1 MNIFKKLVFMVDT
14 LVYLVFCC
22 VENMTNVFPM
32 LVSRFIDIGG
42 GGGICYFSVL
52 FFAQAVVVFIRKV
65 SDIKYLRKPAADE
78 IRNLFSQI

>member
-22 VENMTNVFPM
+22 VENMTNKFPM
-32 LVSRFIDIGG
+32 LVSRFLEI

-52 FFAQAVVVFIRKV
+52 FFAQAVNGFY
-65 SDIKYLRKPAADE
+65 SEDIGY
-78 IRNLFSQI
+78 QIFTK